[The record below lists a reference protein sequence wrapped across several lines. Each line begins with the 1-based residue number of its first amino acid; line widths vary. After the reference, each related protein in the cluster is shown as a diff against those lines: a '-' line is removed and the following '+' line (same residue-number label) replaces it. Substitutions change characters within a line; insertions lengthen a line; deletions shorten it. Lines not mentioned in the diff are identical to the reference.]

1 MPFVILVEC
10 QLLAWE
16 IRVFQRRHRLEG
28 LESTR
33 TGEVSSGTSHTSLQ
47 RETRLDLEVV
57 ILACASARA
66 FALSLLEGRA
76 THGSDGP
83 TPTTAEVIG
92 DSRYA
97 GFA

>member
-1 MPFVILVEC
+1 M
-10 QLLAWE
+10 
-16 IRVFQRRHRLEG
+16 
-28 LESTR
+28 
-33 TGEVSSGTSHTSLQ
+33 
-47 RETRLDLEVV
+47 

-92 DSRYA
+92 DSRHA